1 MATKLLSIEE
11 IMTGVTT
18 ASIELDKGSSQIQEL
33 RKAQASASE
42 RQAGIIDQAGK
53 DAEAVARQ
61 QGLAL
66 LNVQKENVK
75 AASAAGVTET
85 SNAMLDLLAVQ
96 RQANERLIART
107 AKIRE
112 LRGATPGEVGIL
124 SWVGRNFQAAF
135 QEKAMEGEAQEVQA
149 VSNALVTTNNALQ
162 QTFETNKGKA
172 EVLTMETVAAQARI
186 AAADAKVRAEQAVI
200 EGLGYN
206 IQGVSEAKNII
217 LERLNLIYNARQA
230 VSGIKAEQRAEEDQQ
245 MERERFNWQKEEAAL
260 RKSMIEADQKDK
272 AEAKQLG
279 EDFVATVNM
288 GRATLRL
295 PALDAVQQR
304 ELLQQFKTGQ
314 VRKDISLHYELGT
327 KSRQNGGKQVFG
339 NSPAAAAEILF
350 DPGLDVQV
358 AESQQKTKDLLAEA
372 YKLVPLEIKNS
383 KDKGAIS
390 RAFNAGVKQLVSEQ
404 FGTKEGVEGRGSIGV
419 DSPFS
424 VGDIGSKESGYLTAP
439 VLANFPLVA
448 KILRPLSDTGTVM
461 QDPKAVLDIT
471 AAAVRKGEVTSSQA
485 AEGVA
490 RVYQVANLMNQQQRN
505 FAGAGIQL
513 PNAGA
518 QYIVKL
524 GRDKYD
530 LTRPEHISR
539 YLMKSQL
546 LREDKVYFEKS
557 LRPNLGK
564 L

>member
-85 SNAMLDLLAVQ
+85 SNALLDLLAVQ

-135 QEKAMEGEAQEVQA
+135 QEKAMEGEAKEVQA

-162 QTFETNKGKA
+162 QTFDTNKGKA

-206 IQGVSEAKNII
+206 IQGVSEAKNIT
-217 LERLNLIYNARQA
+217 LEQLNLKYNARQA
-230 VSGIKAEQRAEEDQQ
+230 VSGIKAEQRAEESQGL
-245 MERERFNWQKEEAAL
+245 ERQRFEWQKEMASLQKEAL
-260 RKSMIEADQKDK
+260 EAEKK
-272 AEAKQLG
+272 GKEEAKVL
-279 EDFVATVNM
+279 DDATVANVEL
-288 GRATLRL
+288 GRATLHL
-295 PALDAVQQR
+295 PRMTEDEKALILR
-304 ELLQQFKTGQ
+304 Q
-314 VRKDISLHYELGT
+314 VRSGSLKGDVLLHHHLGL
-327 KSRQNGGKQVFG
+327 KSRQNGGRQVFG
-339 NSPAAAAEILF
+339 NSPSAAAEVVF
-350 DPGLDVQV
+350 NPELDVKV
-358 AESQQKTKDLLAEA
+358 AEAQIETKNLLAEA
-372 YKLVPLEIKNS
+372 YKAIPLQVKNS
-383 KDKGAIS
+383 KDGAAVSRELDKQAALLVAQQFGDEKGVDGAGYVGS
-390 RAFNAGVKQLVSEQ
+390 ESAFN
-404 FGTKEGVEGRGSIGV
+404 
-419 DSPFS
+419 
-424 VGDIGSKESGYLTAP
+424 VGDIGDLRAGYLDAVAVKDLPIVTKLLKP
-439 VLANFPLVA
+439 LAANKVA
-448 KILRPLSDTGTVM
+448 MK
-461 QDPKAVLDIT
+461 DPRAVLDLVR
-471 AAAVRKGEVTSSQA
+471 AAVKKGDLTSTQA
-485 AEGVA
+485 ADGLA
-490 RVYQVANLMNQQQRN
+490 NVYRVANWMHQEQRN
-505 FAGAGIQL
+505 FAGYGLKL
-513 PNAGA
+513 PNNGA
-518 QYIVKL
+518 QYIVKIGSKKL
-524 GRDKYD
+524 D
-530 LTRPEHISR
+530 LTKPEQVQRMLMTLNR
-539 YLMKSQL
+539 YGG
-546 LREDKVYFEKS
+546 DVPVFAFEG
-557 LRPNLGK
+557 P
-564 L
+564 